1 VAPLTGLHP
10 VKAQRSRRE
19 QLDLNFHQRRDKKM
33 TARQS
38 LESAFF
44 VFPYCNEIGPPERA
58 VVWFLFVSSLL
69 FVLQTLT
76 GGLIAY
82 YRAEPE
88 GFAVLISRR
97 FSLSASC
104 ARGAFSWQ
112 SSGSR
117 HLISLPVFYSS
128 AHRETR
134 GWLGDGLGS
143 AIRART
149 PSTWAGSGR
158 SCSSWACS
166 FRSPTFREI

>member
-1 VAPLTGLHP
+1 
-10 VKAQRSRRE
+10 
-19 QLDLNFHQRRDKKM
+19 M

-44 VFPYCNEIGPPERA
+44 VFPYVMKLARA

-104 ARGAFSWQ
+104 GHGTFSWPFF
-112 SSGSR
+112 GSR
-117 HLISLPVFYSS
+117 HLISRPVFYSS
-128 AHRETR
+128 ADRETR
-134 GWLGDGLGS
+134 GLLGDGLGL

-166 FRSPTFREI
+166 FGSPTFRET